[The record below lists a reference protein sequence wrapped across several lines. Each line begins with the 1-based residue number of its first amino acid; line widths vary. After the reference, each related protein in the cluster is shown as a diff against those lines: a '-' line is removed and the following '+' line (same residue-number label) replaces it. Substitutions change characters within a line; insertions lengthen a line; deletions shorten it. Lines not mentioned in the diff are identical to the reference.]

1 MRSGVRGWDLG
12 TGERMGSGV
21 RLEIRAVATGC
32 HAMLFGFCMYSM
44 TTQTVCLPDQ
54 DLSVKSCKIVVCLS
68 VSIPPYTHAGVSRSR
83 GQKLTVEKF
92 GGFSHL
98 TQLVIKFQEGAK
110 FNPRGVK
117 TPLARIT
124 EAHNSLYIKQSK
136 SFGRE

>member
-1 MRSGVRGWDLG
+1 MRGWDPGTGERVGSGVRLVRGWDLG

-68 VSIPPYTHAGVSRSR
+68 VRIPPYPCRGVKR
-83 GQKLTVEKF
+83 GQKLTVEMF

-98 TQLVIKFQEGAK
+98 TQ
-110 FNPRGVK
+110 
-117 TPLARIT
+117 
-124 EAHNSLYIKQSK
+124 
-136 SFGRE
+136 